1 MHYFKNHQI
10 DKAKW
15 DNAIQGIEGAPV
27 YALSFYLDA
36 VTGKKWSA
44 YINNDYSALI
54 PVYYRNLPGIKRI
67 IQPPFTQQLG
77 LFTNRQD
84 IHSGAIFKKL
94 ISRVPVVSYQTQK
107 HPKLNGES
115 NCRVNERVTFTL
127 NLNQPFEEIKKQF
140 SSNTKRN
147 INKARKFPQ
156 TLRTVSID
164 RFMQLIA
171 RERTRLGIPQK
182 HLKRLKKLLEALEK
196 RNSLLINGIDNNQ
209 NIIAAGAWIITPNRI
224 YYLAG
229 ASTEE
234 GFHKRSMFLLQN
246 HVIELF
252 SNTNAVY
259 DFEGSMIPGI
269 ARFFASF
276 GAQPEVYYYTEKN
289 TLPTFGNTNR

>member
-67 IQPPFTQQLG
+67 IQPPFTQQLV
-77 LFTNRQD
+77 
-84 IHSGAIFKKL
+84 K
-94 ISRVPVVSYQTQK
+94 
-107 HPKLNGES
+107 
-115 NCRVNERVTFTL
+115 ERVTYTL